1 MIIDRIYNYF
11 ERNPQLHVLFIF
23 DRMGVIENDLL
34 GVLWREEY
42 KYEIFN
48 GAWFATKYDI
58 ETIWADKKVVLLF
71 SNDTLPQTEA
81 DMLKFPLLDM
91 LKANMEYKDDDYA
104 SFMQQYALPEKY
116 SPFIKRNI
124 TELMS
129 SKISAILTGHISAET
144 FSEDLVARAFI
155 SSYLGEKKLLDWE
168 TIIVKM
174 IILGADYDDKKCIDF
189 FHRVS
194 KNLDARKWLD
204 ERLTRIFGFT
214 YNPNVKSKMKEIA
227 ECLKYNSI
235 TQLLDPVA
243 NDNYKKYKVINSL
256 SLDLMNKI
264 YDIGMNDRLLSEKF
278 VKAFDALSSD
288 IKESELIELYG
299 IDAHFFHM
307 TDNLCWP
314 ILNEVVKSKLISEP
328 DKVNERVRELSIKMP
343 LVSKVQ
349 KVIDF
354 IEQLALYY
362 EMTREI
368 GTLKLNTP
376 QEYITLYKE
385 TFYKIDKCYRKAL
398 DAYYE
403 ALNLTTPVEQTL
415 NDAKKLLDA
424 EYAKIVN
431 VLNLEWL
438 GCVKEKGE
446 YFSSVNLP
454 KQDDFFNTVY
464 NAGLKM
470 VVIVSD
476 ALRYEV
482 AQELMEELSKE
493 KHMAEIDEY
502 LAMLPTETKFCKPSL
517 LPHHKLELAGADMT
531 VDGTVLSATAA
542 RNAHIAKYKDG
553 AVCMSYEDFRG
564 TDLQGQREI
573 CKSPLVYIFHDTIDH
588 ASHSNSP
595 FAYIEACKQAVK
607 ELSELTKR
615 LHSSINVSNIY
626 ITSDHGFLYNDMRFE
641 DKDKHSITEDT
652 IDRGTRYYLT
662 TSKADVHGIIK
673 FPLSA
678 VSGIKTAGEVYIAV
692 PEGSNRLAAPGGY
705 NFAHGGATLQE
716 MIIPVIHSWRKK
728 VEKSEKVGV
737 ALLNHNLNMVSSRVK
752 VQIIQSEAVTMTVQ
766 ERTIECCIYNGDD
779 PVTEKK
785 TLVLNSVDST
795 NINNRIYD
803 VTFTLNK
810 SVSAPT
816 LQLRIYDSEDSLNPL
831 IRETVKNN
839 TMIEQDF

>member
-23 DRMGVIENDLL
+23 DRMNVIENDLT
-34 GVLWREEY
+34 GIEWRENYVY
-42 KYEIFN
+42 KIFD
-48 GAWFATKYDI
+48 GAWFNTKYNI
-58 ETIWADKKVVLLF
+58 ENTWKDLNVVLLF

-91 LKANMEYKDDDYA
+91 LKANMEYKEDDYS
-104 SFMQQYALPEKY
+104 SFIQQYGLPEKFG
-116 SPFIKRNI
+116 PFIRRNI

-129 SKISAILTGHISAET
+129 SKVSAILSGHISAET

-155 SSYLGEKKLLDWE
+155 SSYLSDKKLLDWE
-168 TIIVKM
+168 TIIVRM
-174 IILGADYDDKKCIDF
+174 IILGADYEDKKCIEF
-189 FHRVS
+189 FNRVS
-194 KNLDARKWLD
+194 KNPDAKRCLD

-256 SLDLMNKI
+256 SLDLINKI
-264 YDIGMNDRLLSEKF
+264 YDIGMNDRLLSERF

-314 ILNEVVKSKLISEP
+314 ILNEVVKSKLITEP
-328 DKVNERVRELSIKMP
+328 DKVNERVRELSLKMP
-343 LVSKVQ
+343 VISKVQ

-376 QEYITLYKE
+376 QDYINLYKE
-385 TFYKIDKCYRKAL
+385 TFYKVDKCYRNAL
-398 DAYYE
+398 DSYYE
-403 ALNLTTPVEQTL
+403 ALNITTPVEQTL

-446 YFSSVNLP
+446 YFSCVNLP
-454 KQDDFFNTVY
+454 KQDEFFNTVY

-482 AQELMEELSKE
+482 AKELMEELSKE

-502 LAMLPTETKFCKPSL
+502 LAMLPTETKFCKSSL

-531 VDGTVLSATAA
+531 VDGIVLSTTPA

-553 AVCMSYEDFRG
+553 AVCMSYEAFRG

-595 FAYIEACKQAVK
+595 FAYIAACRQAIK

-615 LHSSINVSNIY
+615 LHSSVNVSNIY

-641 DKDKHSITEDT
+641 DKDKHSITEET
-652 IDRGTRYYLT
+652 IDSGTRYYLT

-716 MIIPVIHSWRKK
+716 MIIPVIHSWRMK

-795 NINNRIYD
+795 NINNRIYE

-810 SVSAPT
+810 SVSAPI

>member
-23 DRMGVIENDLL
+23 DRMNVIENDLT
-34 GVLWREEY
+34 GIEWREHYVY
-42 KYEIFN
+42 KIFD
-48 GAWFATKYDI
+48 GAWFNTKYNI
-58 ETIWADKKVVLLF
+58 ENIWKDMNVVLLF

-91 LKANMEYKDDDYA
+91 LKANMEYKEDDYS
-104 SFMQQYALPEKY
+104 SFIQQYGLPEKFG
-116 SPFIKRNI
+116 PFIRRNI

-129 SKISAILTGHISAET
+129 SKISAILSGHISAET

-155 SSYLGEKKLLDWE
+155 SSYLSDKKLLDWE

-174 IILGADYDDKKCIDF
+174 IILGADYEDKKCIDF
-189 FHRVS
+189 FNRVS
-194 KNLDARKWLD
+194 KNPDAKRCLD

-235 TQLLDPVA
+235 TQLLDA
-243 NDNYKKYKVINSL
+243 ASNDNYKKYKVINSL

-264 YDIGMNDRLLSEKF
+264 YDTGMTDRVLSEKF
-278 VKAFDALSSD
+278 IKAYETLSSD
-288 IKESELIELYG
+288 IKESELIDLYG
-299 IDAHFFHM
+299 IDAHFFQM
-307 TDNLCWP
+307 TDSLCWP
-314 ILNEVVKSKLISEP
+314 ILNEVVKNKLITEP
-328 DKVNERVRELSIKMP
+328 DKVNERVRELSLKMP
-343 LVSKVQ
+343 VISKVQ

-376 QEYITLYKE
+376 QDYIILYKE
-385 TFYKIDKCYRKAL
+385 TFYKVDKCYRKAL
-398 DAYYE
+398 DSYYE
-403 ALNLTTPVEQTL
+403 ALNITTPVEQTL

-446 YFSSVNLP
+446 YFNGVSLP
-454 KQDDFFNTVY
+454 KQNDFFNTVY

-517 LPHHKLELAGADMT
+517 LPHHKLELAGSDMT
-531 VDGTVLSATAA
+531 VDGVVLSTTAS
-542 RNAHIAKYKDG
+542 RTAHIAKYKDG
-553 AVCMSYEDFRG
+553 AVCISYEDFRAI
-564 TDLQGQREI
+564 DLQMQREL

-595 FAYIEACKQAVK
+595 FAYITACRQAIK

-615 LHSSINVSNIY
+615 LHSSVNVSNIY

-641 DKDKHSITEDT
+641 DKDKHSITEET

-662 TSKADVHGIIK
+662 ESSENVTGMVK

-795 NINNRIYD
+795 NINNRIYE